1 MATPGLFFCHPTV
14 EIALRRRYDP
24 GMELTLVVLA
34 AGIGSR
40 YGGLKQLEPVGPSG
54 EALLDYGIYDAAR
67 AGFERVVLVIRA
79 ELEAAFRERLA
90 ARFPHAP
97 SFEFAHQE
105 LNDLP
110 PGFSVPEDRGKP
122 WGTGH
127 ATLAARSAVSGPFVV
142 MNADDFYGA
151 SAFASLAEHLR
162 AGAGSDAPESAAAG
176 YRLRD
181 TLSAH
186 GGVSRAVCEVD
197 SAGYLVGVS
206 ELKNI
211 READGVLV
219 GFTVRGERRELTGD
233 ETVSMNL
240 WAATLAAFPLLERE
254 FARFL
259 AAHGADPDA
268 EFYLSNTVNDL
279 IATGEVRVLVI
290 PTTGRWLGVTHRED
304 KPYVE
309 ARLREL
315 VAAGHYPEDLAT
327 GS

>member
-1 MATPGLFFCHPTV
+1 
-14 EIALRRRYDP
+14 
-24 GMELTLVVLA
+24 MELTLIVLA

-67 AGFERVVLVIRA
+67 AGFERIVLVIRP

-90 ARFPHAP
+90 GRFADSP

-110 PGFSVPEDRGKP
+110 PGFSVPEARSKP

-127 ATLAARSAVSGPFVV
+127 AVLAARSAVSDPFVV

-151 SAFASLAEHLR
+151 TAYAVLARHLLTV
-162 AGAGSDAPESAAAG
+162 AGSGAAEFAAAG
-176 YRLRD
+176 YTLRD
-181 TLSAH
+181 TLSPH

-197 SAGYLVGVS
+197 GDGYLARVT

-211 READGVLV
+211 GEAAGVLSGV
-219 GFTVRGERRELTGD
+219 TVAGERRELTGD

-240 WAATLAAFPLLERE
+240 WAATPAAFPPLERE

-259 AAHGADPDA
+259 GEHGHDPDA
-268 EFYLSNTVNDL
+268 EFYLSNSVNDL
-279 IATGEVRVLVI
+279 IAAGELRVRVI
-290 PTTGRWLGVTHRED
+290 PTPGPWLGVTHRED

-309 ARLREL
+309 ALLREL
-315 VAAGHYPEDLAT
+315 VAAGHYPEELAT
-327 GS
+327 GA

>member
-1 MATPGLFFCHPTV
+1 
-14 EIALRRRYDP
+14 
-24 GMELTLVVLA
+24 MELTLIVLA

-67 AGFERVVLVIRA
+67 AGFERVVLVIRS

-90 ARFPHAP
+90 GRFAGAP

-110 PGFSVPEDRGKP
+110 PGFSVPEGRDKP

-127 ATLAARSAVSGPFVV
+127 AVLAARSAVSGPFVV

-151 SAFASLAEHLR
+151 TAYDVLARHLLDV
-162 AGAGSDAPESAAAG
+162 AGTGAAGFAAAG
-176 YRLRD
+176 YTLRD
-181 TLSAH
+181 TLSPH

-197 SAGYLVGVS
+197 GDGYLARVT

-211 READGVLV
+211 GEAAGVV
-219 GFTVRGERRELTGD
+219 GGVTVVGERRDLTGD

-240 WAATLAAFPLLERE
+240 WAATPAAFPLLERE

-259 AAHGADPDA
+259 GEHGDDPDA
-268 EFYLSNTVNDL
+268 EFYLSNSVNDL
-279 IATGEVRVLVI
+279 IASGELRVRVI
-290 PTTGRWLGVTHRED
+290 PTPGPWLGVTHRED

-327 GS
+327 GV